1 MEHTQKDK
9 ENHRV
14 DNETDNNTG
23 EKTKEPKHAAILKP
37 DLQPGDATERF
48 IRPQRLDDFTGQNQV
63 KETLSIAIASAKRR
77 GEALDHILL
86 SGPPGLGK
94 TTLAHI
100 IALEMQS
107 KISVS
112 SGPVIERPGDLAA
125 MLTPLK
131 HQGLLFIDEI
141 HRISPVV
148 EETLYPAM
156 EDFSIDVMIGE
167 GPSARSIQLHLERF
181 TLVGA
186 TTRTGLLGSPFRDR
200 FGILL
205 RLNLYDPPDME
216 AIVLRSADILD
227 IQITSDGAKEIAQ
240 RSRGTPRIAN
250 RLLRRVRD
258 YALVKGD
265 GTITASLADQ
275 ALILLGVDR
284 FGLDEIDRL
293 LLTTIALGFEG
304 GPVGLKTL
312 AISIGE
318 DVKTIEDVHEPFLIQ
333 SGFIKRTP
341 QGRELTAAGN
351 AYISKIQTKGMF
363 A

>member
-1 MEHTQKDK
+1 LTSED
-9 ENHRV
+9 
-14 DNETDNNTG
+14 TG
-23 EKTKEPKHAAILKP
+23 KILKP
-37 DLQPGDATERF
+37 ESQPGDASDQA
-48 IRPQRLDDFTGQNQV
+48 IRPRRLDDFTGQNHV
-63 KETLSIAIASAKRR
+63 KDALHIAIESARRR

-100 IALEMQS
+100 VALEMQS
-107 KISVS
+107 AISVS

-125 MLTPLK
+125 MLTPLH
-131 HQGLLFIDEI
+131 HQDLLFIDEI
-141 HRISPVV
+141 HRLPPVV

-156 EDFSIDVMIGE
+156 EDYRIDVMIGE
-167 GPSARSIQLHLERF
+167 GPSARSIQLNLERF

-205 RLNLYDPPDME
+205 RLHLYEPADLTK
-216 AIVLRSADILD
+216 IILRSAAILE
-227 IQITSDGAKEIAQ
+227 IPITPDGAAEIAK

-258 YALVKGD
+258 YAFVKGD
-265 GTITASLADQ
+265 GTITAPLADQ
-275 ALILLGVDR
+275 ALTLLGVDQL
-284 FGLDEIDRL
+284 GLDEIDRMVL
-293 LLTTIALGFEG
+293 QTIAYSFDG

-341 QGRELTAAGN
+341 QGREITPSGKKHIELSTMERDVV
-351 AYISKIQTKGMF
+351 YM
-363 A
+363 

>member
-1 MEHTQKDK
+1 MTSEGTDK
-9 ENHRV
+9 
-14 DNETDNNTG
+14 
-23 EKTKEPKHAAILKP
+23 ILKP
-37 DLQPGDATERF
+37 ESQPGDASDQA
-48 IRPQRLDDFTGQNQV
+48 IRPQRLDDFTGQNHV
-63 KETLSIAIASAKRR
+63 KEVLQIAIESAKRR
-77 GEALDHILL
+77 GEALDHVLL

-107 KISVS
+107 AISVS

-125 MLTPLK
+125 ILTPLR
-131 HQGLLFIDEI
+131 HQDLLFIDEI
-141 HRISPVV
+141 HRIAPVV

-156 EDFSIDVMIGE
+156 EDYRIDVMIGE
-167 GPSARSIQLHLERF
+167 GASARSIQLHLERF

-205 RLNLYDPPDME
+205 RLHLYEPADLTT
-216 AIVLRSADILD
+216 IILRSAAIL
-227 IQITSDGAKEIAQ
+227 QIPITPDGAAEIAK

-258 YALVKGD
+258 YAFVKGD

-275 ALILLGVDR
+275 ALILLGVDQL
-284 FGLDEIDRL
+284 GLDEIDRMVL
-293 LLTTIALGFEG
+293 QTIAYVFNG

-318 DVKTIEDVHEPFLIQ
+318 DIKTIEDVHEPFLIQ

-341 QGRELTAAGN
+341 QGREVTPAGKKHIESSTMKRDIV
-351 AYISKIQTKGMF
+351 YMQI
-363 A
+363 